1 MKKITEGGGK
11 LVLNKRAFTLVELLA
26 VITILAIIALIATP
40 IVLDIIEDTRYSAF
54 KESVNSVFRGYE
66 IYELET
72 DENGGKIS
80 VIDEEFPLDSKFKAG
95 KVYRNEKGEIEVEN
109 ISDGMYCASGTKN
122 KLIIAKTTCD
132 KLKGE
137 EVKVNINKITTNS
150 ITVTVEV
157 IDEESGIKGIYYSV
171 NNGEYKSGEKAY
183 TFNKLELNK
192 TYKISVKVVNVNNV
206 ETIIEEEVTT
216 LNIDNPT
223 YSVDSSDW
231 KRSKTVTI
239 TYPDISEQTLTYEYS
254 IDRGTTWKT
263 ATKSQEVIFNS
274 NGSIVARV
282 KDGTNIVTAN
292 TFTVDKID
300 TASPTISGITGN
312 TDSWTKDKTL
322 VVTASDTG
330 GSEIAGYSFDNG
342 STWQTGNSKKI
353 TSNGTYN
360 IKVKDNAGNISA
372 VSTVEITKIDTQT
385 PTITVAKTSVGS
397 NYIVVSVTIT
407 NNPMGISKIEYS
419 IDNGSNWTSDG
430 TNTTHTFTGLTKN
443 KSYTIKARIT
453 SNNGKT
459 ATSTAIMVSTSDI
472 TVPTY
477 EVNNSGWAKSK
488 KVTITYP
495 SISGQTLTYEYSI
508 DKGTTWKTATK
519 SQEVTFNSNGSII
532 ARVKDGTN
540 IVTANTF
547 TVDKIDTVS
556 PTISSVTGNTDSWT
570 KDKTLVV
577 TASDTGGSGIAGY
590 SFDNGS
596 TWQTGNS
603 KKITSNGTY
612 NIKVKDNAGNV
623 GTATSVVVNKID
635 DKTPVISL
643 VADSVG
649 SDFIAVSVTVSNNPM
664 GISKVEYSLNYNSW
678 EYYGGTSHIYS
689 GLEKN
694 TTYYIEAKVTS
705 NNGKVG
711 YSNTLQVT
719 TKEPV
724 VSAATSSNKTLAGK
738 VPSGS
743 FAKGDEYIINV
754 DGTNKYHFYILSVEG
769 NEVNLIMSNNIC
781 SDGTLATSTN
791 KCLVA
796 WYESSSDN
804 MSGPVTA
811 MNYLYQATKNWSNI
825 DNIQINYTNEGKT
838 TTYGYESIKVSGNTT
853 KVTKKDGTT
862 TTTYTNLK
870 ARMPKLSELTGTGCS
885 TTSGSCPAWMVNGL
899 NPYTNKYTR
908 FQKESIDGINGYW
921 SLSSETNRSAK
932 VINYQGIVNSYFVN
946 YSSDYGIRPV
956 ITISKEAFS

>member
-254 IDRGTTWKT
+254 IDR
-263 ATKSQEVIFNS
+263 
-274 NGSIVARV
+274 
-282 KDGTNIVTAN
+282 
-292 TFTVDKID
+292 
-300 TASPTISGITGN
+300 
-312 TDSWTKDKTL
+312 
-322 VVTASDTG
+322 
-330 GSEIAGYSFDNG
+330 
-342 STWQTGNSKKI
+342 
-353 TSNGTYN
+353 
-360 IKVKDNAGNISA
+360 
-372 VSTVEITKIDTQT
+372 
-385 PTITVAKTSVGS
+385 
-397 NYIVVSVTIT
+397 
-407 NNPMGISKIEYS
+407 
-419 IDNGSNWTSDG
+419 
-430 TNTTHTFTGLTKN
+430 
-443 KSYTIKARIT
+443 
-453 SNNGKT
+453 
-459 ATSTAIMVSTSDI
+459 
-472 TVPTY
+472 
-477 EVNNSGWAKSK
+477 
-488 KVTITYP
+488 
-495 SISGQTLTYEYSI
+495 
-508 DKGTTWKTATK
+508 GTTWKTATK